1 MTQKPVN
8 LKSGV
13 QLNDPVLTS
22 IPKLYRAINH
32 KLRQNILSV
41 IDSNGRMD
49 VTTLY
54 KILNIEQSVASQHL
68 KVLRDAGFVSTTRE
82 GKRIYYSVNDTA
94 IEKLI
99 IFSKSLN
106 K

>member
-1 MTQKPVN
+1 MTQKPVT

-13 QLNDPVLTS
+13 QLNDPILTS

-32 KLRQNILSV
+32 PLRRTILWL
-41 IDSNGRMD
+41 IDSKDRMD

-54 KILNIEQSVASQHL
+54 TTLKIEQSVASQHL
-68 KVLRDAGFVSTTRE
+68 KILRDAGFVITTRE
-82 GKRIYYSVNDTA
+82 SKRIYYSVSDAA

-106 K
+106 L